1 MKLRKFIEK
10 KFFPVK
16 QENHHVCYK
25 SKPAN
30 FVDEIHIC
38 EENEVD
44 MANMVETNIGLMPE
58 EDCNEI
64 WALQC
69 GFDSYEDMQEQLRKG
84 NI

>member
-1 MKLRKFIEK
+1 MNNYNYLKKYRKLCYQDRLYIYEREK
-10 KFFPVK
+10 SRVAMQNLPW
-16 QENHHVCYK
+16 QEY
-25 SKPAN
+25 
-30 FVDEIHIC
+30 
-38 EENEVD
+38 EVD